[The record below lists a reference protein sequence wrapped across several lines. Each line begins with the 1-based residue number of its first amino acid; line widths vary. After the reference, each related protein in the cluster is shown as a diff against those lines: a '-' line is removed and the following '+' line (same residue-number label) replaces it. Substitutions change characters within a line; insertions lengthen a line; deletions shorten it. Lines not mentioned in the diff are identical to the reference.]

1 MDKHPITELMDSTIQ
16 KLREMIDV
24 NTVVGNPITTPDGT
38 TLIPVS
44 KIAVGFGTGG
54 SDIPSKNS
62 GASAFGGG
70 GGAGVTILPVA
81 FVSVFEGTAKVL
93 PISQGSDGT
102 LEKLVETVP
111 ELYTKVMSFIKKDKN
126 EEK

>member
-1 MDKHPITELMDSTIQ
+1 MDKHPITELMDITIQ

-70 GGAGVTILPVA
+70 GGAGNQYFLRLLQVRFHKFHLYHILQLV
-81 FVSVFEGTAKVL
+81 GMTLKV
-93 PISQGSDGT
+93 
-102 LEKLVETVP
+102 K
-111 ELYTKVMSFIKKDKN
+111 
-126 EEK
+126 